1 MTTPAPIVG
10 LILAGGLSRRMGG
23 GDKALLALGGRPIL
37 QRVIERVRPQVSKLL
52 LNANGDAARLGTAL
66 VVVPDNVPGRP
77 GPLAGILAGLDHLA
91 AHMPDAQWLLSV
103 PADSPFLPAD
113 LVAHL
118 WAGLERKPA
127 ACAASGERAHPVV
140 GLFNIALRHELRR
153 LLTEE
158 DERRVGQWSST
169 IGAATVRWSASP
181 YDPFFNVNTPSE
193 LAEAEAVLA
202 AYPGA

>member
-23 GDKALLALGGRPIL
+23 GDKALLAIGGQPIL

-52 LNANGDAARLGTAL
+52 LNANGDAARLGTDL

-77 GPLAGILAGLDHLA
+77 GPLAGILAGLDHIA
-91 AHMPDAQWLLSV
+91 AHMPDGRWLLSV
-103 PADSPFLPAD
+103 PTDSPFLPAD
-113 LVAHL
+113 LAARL
-118 WAGLERKPA
+118 WAGLDGRPA
-127 ACAASGERAHPVV
+127 ACAASGERTHPVV
-140 GLFNIALRHELRR
+140 GLFSVALRHELRR

-158 DERRVGQWSST
+158 NERRVGHWART
-169 IGAATVRWSASP
+169 IGAATVRWPASP